1 MNIFQRIAAG
11 VRTAIQPPVA
21 KAFDPAFT
29 IINQTIAKGDASVTD
44 PYSQS
49 PWVYAAVRALGR
61 YTASVPIVIRTGSKR
76 GGEGDAVADSDPW
89 QRLFD
94 KPSPLMSTYALLEG
108 ISSYLDIHGEAF
120 IVAFGEGAAPFKK
133 GQIPRELMLV
143 NPAYVTVD
151 VDKRSS
157 LVLGYTYQGPQGGQV
172 AFAADSVCHI
182 KTFNPNDPTRGL
194 SPIQSVLLSLGFDVK
209 ATAYNNALL
218 SNGADPGGI
227 LYSDTPL
234 DVSEVEALRAQWEDR
249 HRGAIRA
256 ARLAILSGG
265 LKYEQSKTT
274 PKDMAFKEFMDLHR
288 EQILAVLGVNP
299 FDVAQTPE
307 YNRAA
312 ALAARAQTWENTVVP
327 RLRQIEDAFWSWLFE
342 PYSVKQTRDTW
353 LTFDLTGI
361 EALQPNMTEKL
372 QQANSLSMLGYTADQ
387 INERLD
393 LGMPEAPADV
403 LDVVADET
411 PAGAEPI
418 VSDATS
424 VAETAMN
431 GAQVTSLVEI
441 VQSVAEGTLP
451 ADSAIAMLLI
461 AFPTISEEEARA
473 LIEPA
478 AASTPTQAPPPPAPV
493 PSDSTPPPEPEQ
505 RGVLHRH
512 EICKAIGKQLP
523 RQVRNVRRKVQQ
535 LQQDHAKEIL
545 KRLRDLP
552 QFKAVGD
559 LPELTE
565 AELNKI
571 LGTPKEWREAAEE
584 YLKGVLDPVATYA
597 LNSAKTQFG
606 GFEIVDI
613 RDPKWYAKAASQT
626 ASMVKVETNRRE
638 AFRSALVDVF
648 RTAGAGDI
656 NEISRTLE
664 AKFSS
669 EIPSNADTVARTE
682 SAMLIQNVKETAA
695 TDEGFTHKTW
705 TTAGDLAVR
714 ASHAAIDNET
724 VPISDK
730 FSNGLMY
737 PSQMG
742 GPPEEVINCRCDV
755 VYRVI
760 D

>member
-76 GGEGDAVADSDPW
+76 GGEGDAVADNDPW

-120 IVAFGEGAAPFKK
+120 IVAFGEGAAQFKK

-143 NPAYVTVD
+143 NPAYVTVN

-265 LKYEQSKTT
+265 LNYEQSKTT

-342 PYSVKQTRDTW
+342 PYSVRQTRDTW

-393 LGMPEAPADV
+393 LGMPPAP
-403 LDVVADET
+403 LEPET
-411 PAGAEPI
+411 
-418 VSDATS
+418 
-424 VAETAMN
+424 
-431 GAQVTSLVEI
+431 
-441 VQSVAEGTLP
+441 
-451 ADSAIAMLLI
+451 
-461 AFPTISEEEARA
+461 
-473 LIEPA
+473 
-478 AASTPTQAPPPPAPV
+478 APPPPAPV
-493 PSDSTPPPEPEQ
+493 PSASTPPPEQPEQ
-505 RGVLHRH
+505 RGFLHHHDHVETKSYPQR
-512 EICKAIGKQLP
+512 LP
-523 RQVRNVRRKVQQ
+523 RQVKGVRRRVKQ
-535 LQQDHAKEIL
+535 LQEFHAREIISRL
-545 KRLRDLP
+545 KSIQR
-552 QFKAVGD
+552 FKAVGD
-559 LPELTE
+559 LPELTG
-565 AELNKI
+565 AELDYV
-571 LGTPKEWREAAEE
+571 LGTPAQWAADARD
-584 YLKGVLDPVATYA
+584 YLQGVLDPVALYA
-597 LNSAKTQFG
+597 LNTAKTQFG

-613 RDPKWYAKAASQT
+613 RDPKWYGKAASQT

>member
-11 VRTAIQPPVA
+11 VRTAIQPPTT

-29 IINQTIAKGDASVTD
+29 IINQTIAKGDAAITD

-108 ISSYLDIHGEAF
+108 ISSFLDIHGEAF

-133 GQIPRELMLV
+133 GQIPRELMLI
-143 NPAYVTVD
+143 NPQYVTVD

-172 AFAADSVCHI
+172 AFASDAVCHI

-194 SPIQSVLLSLGFDVK
+194 SPLQSVLLSLGFDVK

-274 PKDMAFKEFMDLHR
+274 PKDMAFREFMDLHR
-288 EQILAVLGVNP
+288 EQILAALGVNP

-342 PYSVKQTRDTW
+342 PYSVRQTRDTW

-393 LGMPEAPADV
+393 LGMPPAPPE
-403 LDVVADET
+403 LDT
-411 PAGAEPI
+411 
-418 VSDATS
+418 
-424 VAETAMN
+424 
-431 GAQVTSLVEI
+431 
-441 VQSVAEGTLP
+441 
-451 ADSAIAMLLI
+451 
-461 AFPTISEEEARA
+461 
-473 LIEPA
+473 
-478 AASTPTQAPPPPAPV
+478 APPPPAPV
-493 PSDSTPPPEPEQ
+493 PSSSTPPPDQPEQ
-505 RGVLHRH
+505 RGFLHHHDHVETKSYPQR
-512 EICKAIGKQLP
+512 LP
-523 RQVRNVRRKVQQ
+523 RQVKGVRRRVKQ
-535 LQQDHAKEIL
+535 LQEFHAREIL
-545 KRLRDLP
+545 SRLKSIGR
-552 QFKAVGD
+552 FKAVGG
-559 LPELTE
+559 LPELTQ
-565 AELNKI
+565 AELDYV
-571 LGTPKEWREAAEE
+571 LGTAAQWAADARD
-584 YLKGVLDPVATYA
+584 YLQGTMDPVATYA
-597 LNSAKTQFG
+597 LNTAKSQFG

-613 RDPKWYAKAASQT
+613 RDPKWYAKAAAQT

-638 AFRSALVDVF
+638 AFRSALIEVF

-656 NEISRTLE
+656 TEISRTLE
-664 AKFSS
+664 AKFAS

-695 TDEGFTHKTW
+695 GDEGFTHKTW
-705 TTAGDLAVR
+705 TTAGDLSVR